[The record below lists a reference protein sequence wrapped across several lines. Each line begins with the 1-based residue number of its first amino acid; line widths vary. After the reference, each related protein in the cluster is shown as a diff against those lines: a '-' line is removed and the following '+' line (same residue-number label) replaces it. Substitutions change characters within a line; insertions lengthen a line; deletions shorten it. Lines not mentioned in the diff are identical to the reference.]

1 MSLPLKPLEVVNVGV
16 VLSEIRIQGLGVI
29 ADAALDPCEGFTV
42 ITGETG
48 AGKTMVVAGL
58 GLLLGGKPDA
68 ARVRSGSDRALVEGR
83 LQLPAAA
90 DGGAALADLHQQLDL
105 LGAELDDDGSLI
117 ISRTVHAEG
126 RSRAHAGGRSVPA
139 STLAELGE
147 QLVTVHGQAQQLHL
161 LRPAQQ
167 RAALDAYAGAD
178 VIALRNEHRQQYS
191 QWRVLAAELDDWTI
205 HARQRVEQAEQ
216 LARGLAEIDA
226 VEPQP
231 DEDLELR
238 DESGRLE
245 HAEALR
251 MATLRAHHA
260 LVGDPAGGSDD
271 KPDGAA
277 LLGAVRTQLHSVTQF
292 DSALTGYAQRADELA
307 ALVADLA
314 AELASYPES
323 LDADPAR
330 LAAVHERRAALGRL
344 IRSYGQSDDGDSNSI
359 AAVLAWAADARVQ
372 LEKLDTSESALAEL
386 RIRCDT
392 AHAALTK
399 TATSLSAA
407 REQAAQR
414 FGEEVTAELV
424 GLAMPHAQVSAQLSQ
439 RDASHE
445 QPGVLLDDRRVIVGT
460 DGVDE
465 VELLLTPHVG
475 APALPLHRGASGGE
489 LSRVMLA
496 VEVVLAG
503 VSSPGAMVFDEV
515 DAGVGGKAAVE
526 VGRRLARL
534 ARSHQVLVVTHLP
547 QVAAFADQHVV
558 VVKDADGSVTT
569 SGLRVLSDA
578 ERPKELARML
588 AGLEDSEAG
597 IAHAEELLQ
606 MASSAK
612 SG

>member
-1 MSLPLKPLEVVNVGV
+1 MVNVGV

-83 LQLPAAA
+83 LQLPAAS
-90 DGGAALADLHQQLDL
+90 DGGSALADLHQQLDL

-178 VIALRNEHRQQYS
+178 VIALRNEHRHQYS
-191 QWRVLAAELDDWTI
+191 QWRALAAELDDWTV

-216 LARGLAEIDA
+216 LDRGLAEIDA

-251 MATLRAHHA
+251 MAMLCAHHA
-260 LVGDPAGGSDD
+260 LVGDPTGGSDD
-271 KPDGAA
+271 KPDAAA

-314 AELASYPES
+314 GELASYTES

-344 IRSYGQSDDGDSNSI
+344 IRSYGQSDDGDGDSNSI

-386 RIRCDT
+386 RIRCDA

-399 TATSLSAA
+399 TAASLSAA

-439 RDASHE
+439 RDASLE
-445 QPGVLLDDRRVIVGT
+445 QPGVLLEDRRVIVGA

-465 VELLLTPHVG
+465 VELLLTPHMG

-588 AGLEDSEAG
+588 AGLEDSDAG
-597 IAHAEELLQ
+597 IAHAEELLY
-606 MASSAK
+606 MATSAK
-612 SG
+612 SS